1 MTNNQKR
8 TRTAWI
14 VAVAIL
20 SALLALFVVLYMNE
34 RNANLG
40 NINSLENI
48 YTKNFYDLVD
58 NVNNTETK
66 LAKAINAT
74 DSKMQAKY
82 LREVSNNTR
91 LAEININTLPYSS
104 GEFAESLAF
113 INQLSGYSETLS
125 KNLEKGQSLSSK
137 DLSTLE
143 SVYDSVLY
151 MKDTLAEMS
160 TKMWDGYKITQESK
174 NFEGENNAFTNSLSK
189 IKNVDVEY
197 PTMIYDGPFS
207 DSVVSKEVKGL
218 VSSEVSQETAKENL
232 LKIFTALAPENI
244 EYQGEA
250 TGRFETY
257 NFSCKNTEGKEYL
270 YVQMT
275 KKGGNLLTATSYS
288 DKKTEDLSIDNASEI
303 ALNFASRAGIDNPKV
318 VWSDEIGGNAYINI
332 APVQDNYILYP
343 DLVKVKIDL
352 ANGDVLGYEATG
364 YYTNHTKRTPVNP
377 TITKQEAKKF
387 VPSKYVVKEV
397 RLALIPLEYNQEIF
411 CWEISATMG
420 GDEYYFYYNVENGQE
435 ENILKVLKTN
445 NGNLLM

>member
-14 VAVAIL
+14 VAVSVL
-20 SALLALFVVLYMNE
+20 SALLALFMVLYFSE
-34 RNANLG
+34 RNANQN
-40 NINSLENI
+40 NISSLENI
-48 YTKNFYDLVD
+48 YTKNFYDLID
-58 NVNNTETK
+58 NVNNTENK
-66 LAKAINAT
+66 LAKALNAT

-91 LAEININTLPYSS
+91 LAEININSLPYSS
-104 GEFAESLAF
+104 GDFAESLAF

-125 KNLEKGQSLSSK
+125 KNLEKGQSLSNK
-137 DLSTLE
+137 DLQSLE
-143 SVYDSVLY
+143 DVYDSILY
-151 MKDTLAEMS
+151 MKDILADMNA
-160 TKMWDGYKITQESK
+160 KMWDGYKITTESK
-174 NFEGENNAFTNSLSK
+174 KFEGENNAFTNSLSK

-218 VSSEVSQETAKENL
+218 NESEVSQETAEENL
-232 LKIFTALAPENI
+232 LKIFTALTAENI

-257 NFSCKNTEGKEYL
+257 NFSCKNAEEKEFL

-275 KKGGNLLTATSYS
+275 KKGGHLLTATSYS
-288 DKKTEDLSIDNASEI
+288 DKQAEDLSIQNASEI
-303 ALNFASRAGIDNPKV
+303 ALNFVKRAGIENPKV

-332 APVQDNYILYP
+332 APIENNYILYP

-364 YYTNHTKRTPVNP
+364 YYTNHTKRNFVSAS
-377 TITKQEAKKF
+377 ITKQEAQKF
-387 VPSKYVVKEV
+387 VPSKYVIKEV
-397 RLALIPLEYNQEIF
+397 RLALIPLEYNREVF
-411 CWEISATMG
+411 TYEISATMG